1 MTCDGFRGAALEA
14 SLNEHDEMLDL
25 TIEGVRPY
33 GAGDPVAVAIRDG
46 VIEAIV
52 HLAGGQSPAG
62 RVGRPPS
69 GPPHERHVVRLR
81 PPRPVETACIA
92 ILSASPR
99 TESELAAALEMVTGR
114 AARALGRP
122 ERAVAV
128 GAAAELVVLEA
139 ETTTDVRRGLAPR
152 RTTVKGGKVVGGTTT
167 ERWARSAGDPQP
179 A

>member
-69 GPPHERHVVRLR
+69 GHRMNDMWFAFGRLD
-81 PPRPVETACIA
+81 PVETAYIA
-92 ILSASPR
+92 ILSASLR